1 MRPTAGR
8 LVSVDEIPGEPLKYR
23 NSGACLR
30 FAMEYIYAALLLH
43 KLGKPVNEENLTSV
57 VKATGV
63 TPDQVKVKAL
73 ASALSEVNIDEA
85 LKNAASMA
93 MAPVAG
99 PAATPAAKAEEKPK
113 EEEKKEEEALQGL
126 ASLFG

>member
-1 MRPTAGR
+1 
-8 LVSVDEIPGEPLKYR
+8 
-23 NSGACLR
+23 
-30 FAMEYIYAALLLH
+30 MEYIYAALLLH
-43 KLGKPVNEENLTSV
+43 KLGKQVNEENLTSV
-57 VKATGV
+57 VKATGAA
-63 TPDQVKVKAL
+63 PDQVKVKAL

-93 MAPVAG
+93 VAPAAG
-99 PAATPAAKAEEKPK
+99 PAQGAPAAKAEEKPK

>member
-1 MRPTAGR
+1 VIRAPMERFNR
-8 LVSVDEIPGEPLKYR
+8 RFLGEPLKYE
-23 NSGACLR
+23 SAGGCLR
-30 FAMEYIYAALLLH
+30 FRMEYIYAALLLH

-57 VKATGV
+57 IKATGIA
-63 TPDQVKVKAL
+63 PDQVKVKAL
-73 ASALSEVNIDEA
+73 ASALSEVNIEEE

-93 MAPVAG
+93 MAPAAG
-99 PAATPAAKAEEKPK
+99 PAAAPAAKAEEKTK

>member
-1 MRPTAGR
+1 
-8 LVSVDEIPGEPLKYR
+8 
-23 NSGACLR
+23 
-30 FAMEYIYAALLLH
+30 MEYVYAALLLH

-57 VKATGV
+57 VKAAGTD
-63 TPDQVKVKAL
+63 PDTVKIKAL

-85 LKNAASMA
+85 LKNAATMA
-93 MAPVAG
+93 AAPAAAAAATTG
-99 PAATPAAKAEEKPK
+99 PAAAKAEEKPK